1 MLHAGT
7 SFATI
12 ESASIIV
19 PSPIE
24 TPLKMITLNQ
34 IPTLLEIFTEEIF
47 TLLQS
52 FLPTRHLITSWA
64 RFEKEVEWEL

>member
-12 ESASIIV
+12 ESAPIIV

-24 TPLKMITLNQ
+24 TPLRMITLNP
-34 IPTLLEIFTEEIF
+34 IPTLLEIF

-64 RFEKEVEWEL
+64 GLRKKLNGSCDQQ